1 MTQPGRIGEDD
12 HLMDGAEVGNHG
24 SLMTFDQ
31 FEDIFRV
38 AASIGV
44 VRDDF
49 HRFDDVVTGKLYDL
63 LLVAQSDAAA
73 QHRHVI
79 ELTDLPIT
87 RGLQENIGLFREL
100 GPHLRVDPILA
111 RLAAYPPLDGVLAAD
126 TRSGLP
132 DITGGLGVAL
142 ARTFR
147 IVYPELRTLRARTT
161 HWSLVSTL
169 VDLYL

>member
-1 MTQPGRIGEDD
+1 
-12 HLMDGAEVGNHG
+12 MDGAEVGRHG

-38 AASIGV
+38 VASIGV

-49 HRFDDVVTGKLYDL
+49 DLFDDVVTGKLYDL
-63 LLVAQSDAAA
+63 LVVAQSDAAA
-73 QHRHVI
+73 QHRDVI
-79 ELTDLPIT
+79 EFTDLPIT

-100 GPHLRVDPILA
+100 GPYLRVDPILE
-111 RLAAYPPLDGVLAAD
+111 RLTGYPPLDGVLATE

-132 DITGGLGVAL
+132 DITGGLSVAL